1 MTWIGAAACVVALVL
16 ASALPGHAEDSAR
29 VRYYLHLRA
38 EDTNP
43 ATGVHD
49 HWGVS
54 LGVNL
59 GRYWGLELAADSFER
74 RVEGLG
80 RTLGEI
86 GIGAFV
92 PQLRLRYPLLGD
104 RLVPYVIGGVGLGVT
119 EFNDRKP
126 RTPPDTTV
134 SIKGTDTTLLVGT
147 LGGGIEYYFADNMAV
162 GVEVKYL
169 FAGDQTIKL
178 DGVSQSQQVASLL
191 TTVGLRLLI
200 PELRPQPP
208 AEARDPI
215 PSRLYM
221 VVRFGGAISTNTNS
235 FSNVEIQPEP
245 TAYGSIANEFF
256 GAGLGMNFGRYLGA
270 ELAFDAYEVRLAT
283 TSDVS
288 VSEMAIMGFVP
299 QLRVR
304 YPLLG
309 GLLVP
314 YAIGGVG
321 LSYIERN
328 DTKQGGQAL
337 QIENDSFGVAAAVGL
352 GIEYF
357 VTSNIAVGVESRYLT
372 ARGHSIKINGG
383 PASSGSFDAVTAVA
397 VLRIFLAQFGK

>member
-1 MTWIGAAACVVALVL
+1 MTRIGAAACVVALVL
-16 ASALPGHAEDSAR
+16 ASAVPGHAEDSAR
-29 VRYYLHLRA
+29 VRYYLHLRG

-86 GIGAFV
+86 GVGAFV
-92 PQLRLRYPLLGD
+92 PQLRLRYPFLGD
-104 RLVPYVIGGVGLGVT
+104 RLVPYAIAGVGLGVT

-126 RTPPDTTV
+126 RTPPDTRV
-134 SIKGTDTTLLVGT
+134 AIQGTDNTFPVGT
-147 LGGGIEYYFADNMAV
+147 LGAGLEYYFADNLAV

-169 FAGDQTIKL
+169 FAGDQTITL
-178 DGVSQSQQVASLL
+178 DGASHSQQVASLL
-191 TTVGLRLLI
+191 TTVGLRLLV

-208 AEARDPI
+208 AESRDPI

-221 VVRFGGAISTNTNS
+221 AVRFGGAISTNTDS
-235 FSNVEIQPEP
+235 FANVEIRPEP
-245 TAYGSIANEFF
+245 TAYGGTANEFF
-256 GAGLGMNFGRYLGA
+256 GVGLGMNFGRYLGA
-270 ELAFDAYEVRLAT
+270 ELAVDIYEVRLSTPA
-283 TSDVS
+283 DVS
-288 VSEMAIMGFVP
+288 IAEMAVMGFVP

-328 DTKQGGQAL
+328 DRKQGGL
-337 QIENDSFGVAAAVGL
+337 NVQIENDDFGIAAAAGL
-352 GIEYF
+352 GLEYF
-357 VTSNIAVGVESRYLT
+357 VTSNIAVGVESRYLM
-372 ARGHSIKINGG
+372 ARGHSIRVNGG
-383 PASSGSFDAVTAVA
+383 PEARGGFDAITVVA
-397 VLRIFLAQFGK
+397 ILRIFLAQFGG

>member
-126 RTPPDTTV
+126 RTPPDTMV

-162 GVEVKYL
+162 GV
-169 FAGDQTIKL
+169 
-178 DGVSQSQQVASLL
+178 
-191 TTVGLRLLI
+191 
-200 PELRPQPP
+200 
-208 AEARDPI
+208 
-215 PSRLYM
+215 
-221 VVRFGGAISTNTNS
+221 
-235 FSNVEIQPEP
+235 
-245 TAYGSIANEFF
+245 
-256 GAGLGMNFGRYLGA
+256 
-270 ELAFDAYEVRLAT
+270 
-283 TSDVS
+283 
-288 VSEMAIMGFVP
+288 
-299 QLRVR
+299 
-304 YPLLG
+304 
-309 GLLVP
+309 
-314 YAIGGVG
+314 
-321 LSYIERN
+321 
-328 DTKQGGQAL
+328 
-337 QIENDSFGVAAAVGL
+337 
-352 GIEYF
+352 
-357 VTSNIAVGVESRYLT
+357 
-372 ARGHSIKINGG
+372 
-383 PASSGSFDAVTAVA
+383 
-397 VLRIFLAQFGK
+397 